1 MRVSQRLDYALRA
14 CIVLAQRSP
23 GVYASG
29 GEIAARLGLPQ
40 RVVEQQLS
48 ELARA
53 GVLRSRRGAGGGH
66 ALARPASAI
75 SVADVVRAIEG
86 DVLDVPR
93 VSGSATSEFW
103 ERSADSF
110 GVYLEGTSVQMLAER
125 QTQLDAQA
133 AGVYY
138 I

>member
-14 CIVLAQRSP
+14 LVMLAQRSA
-23 GVYASG
+23 GVYISG

-86 DVLDVPR
+86 AALDVPR
-93 VSGSATSEFW
+93 VTGSATSEFW
-103 ERSADSF
+103 ERTADSF
-110 GVYLEGTSVQMLAER
+110 GVYLEGATVQMLAER
-125 QTQLDAQA
+125 QTDLDARA
-133 AGVYY
+133 AEVYY